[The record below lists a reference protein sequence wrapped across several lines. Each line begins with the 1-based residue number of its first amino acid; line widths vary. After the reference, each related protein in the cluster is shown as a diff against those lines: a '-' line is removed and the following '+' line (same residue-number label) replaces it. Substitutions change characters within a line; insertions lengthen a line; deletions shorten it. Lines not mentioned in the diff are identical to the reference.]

1 MLEEAATCQATFS
14 FLSMLPMDVPELGR
28 GLYDQPSISLP
39 QIPWEPGMSDWDML
53 RAEHRLKPQTV
64 QCILPQM
71 ELGAGVEHPDQDVH
85 HPTMALYKYKPG
97 LQPELKRS
105 RKRHCGV

>member
-1 MLEEAATCQATFS
+1 MTNPA
-14 FLSMLPMDVPELGR
+14 FLCHR
-28 GLYDQPSISLP
+28 
-39 QIPWEPGMSDWDML
+39 MSDQDTP
-53 RAEHRLKPQTV
+53 RAKHRLKPQTV

-85 HPTMALYKYKPG
+85 LCTMALHKYKLG

-105 RKRHCGV
+105 RKRHCGVWKFVKH